1 MRGGELKKRTWADG
15 RPQIL
20 RQLLVLIAT
29 MGHSAVPQIH
39 KHTHTHRER
48 VRGEYIRRRNKRYF
62 MYMPYINVTLLW
74 QTVSVNTQSMYQCV
88 INNKL
93 LAIYQ
98 AMQPR
103 QQQQQSVLLQS

>member
-1 MRGGELKKRTWADG
+1 
-15 RPQIL
+15 
-20 RQLLVLIAT
+20 
-29 MGHSAVPQIH
+29 
-39 KHTHTHRER
+39 
-48 VRGEYIRRRNKRYF
+48 

-98 AMQPR
+98 SMQQR
-103 QQQQQSVLLQS
+103 KQQHQAGVTLPKANSSILAKVLT